1 MAEQNWARNYTYST
15 ENVHRPETLEQ
26 VQALVADCPRIKA
39 LGTRHSFNGIAD
51 STTNLLSLEK
61 FNRVLKIDA
70 ARRTVTVEAGIK
82 YGTLSER
89 LHAEGFALHNMASLP
104 HISVAGACATATHG
118 SGDRRANLA
127 AAVSAME
134 IVTATGEVKN
144 VSRKQDGETFSGLVV
159 HLGGIGIVTKITL
172 DILPTYWARQDVY
185 ENLPIET
192 AAAHF
197 DEITA
202 SGDSVSLFT
211 DWKAA
216 QFNQVWR
223 KRETQADDASEAEA
237 EFFGAIRATRPHHP
251 IPDVDAQH
259 CTQQL
264 GVPGPWH
271 ERLPHFRMDFTP
283 SSGEELQSEYLLPRS
298 SAGAALVALMARR
311 EQIAPLI
318 QISEVRTIAADNL
331 WMSPCYHQDCVSLH
345 FTWVDEWPA
354 VRNLLPE
361 IEAILSPFSARP
373 HWGKL
378 FTLPPA
384 QIQALYPKLPEFR
397 ELLRQF
403 DPQGKFRNAFLD
415 ALIPP
420 ASFSQV

>member
-15 ENVHRPETLEQ
+15 ENAHRPESLTQ
-26 VQALVADCPRIKA
+26 VQALVADSPHIKA

-51 STTNLLSLEK
+51 STANLLSTEK
-61 FNRVLKIDA
+61 LNRVLEIDA

-89 LHAEGFALHNMASLP
+89 LHAEGFALESMASLP

-118 SGDRRANLA
+118 SGNRKGNLA
-127 AAVSAME
+127 TAVSAME
-134 IVTATGEVKN
+134 IVMASGEVKN
-144 VSRKQDGETFSGLVV
+144 VSRAQDGETFNGLVV
-159 HLGGIGIVTKITL
+159 HLGGIGIVTKIML
-172 DILPTYWARQDVY
+172 DILPTYQMRQDVY

-192 AAAHF
+192 VEAHF
-197 DEITA
+197 DEISA
-202 SGDSVSLFT
+202 GGDSVSLFT
-211 DWKAA
+211 DWNAA
-216 QFNQVWR
+216 RFNQVWR
-223 KRETQADDASEAEA
+223 KRETQANDVPEAEP
-237 EFFGAIRATRPHHP
+237 EFFGAVRATRPHHP

-298 SAGAALVALMARR
+298 FAGAALVALMAHR
-311 EQIAPLI
+311 ERIAPLI

-331 WMSPCYHQDCVSLH
+331 WMSPCYGQDCVSLH
-345 FTWVDEWPA
+345 FTWVDDWPA
-354 VRNLLPE
+354 VRNFLPE

-384 QIQALYPKLPEFR
+384 QIQALYPKLTEFR
-397 ELLRQF
+397 SLLQTF
-403 DPQGKFRNAFLD
+403 DPHGKFRNKFLEETIFG
-415 ALIPP
+415 AE
-420 ASFSQV
+420 